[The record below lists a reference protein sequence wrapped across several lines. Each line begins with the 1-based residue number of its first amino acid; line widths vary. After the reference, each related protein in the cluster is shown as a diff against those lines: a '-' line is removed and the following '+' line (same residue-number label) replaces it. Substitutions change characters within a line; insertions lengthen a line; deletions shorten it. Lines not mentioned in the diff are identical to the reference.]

1 MQSQRKIKFLIA
13 LALLLIICLLTVV
26 VFQLINISKT
36 NKKISLQQEQIQ
48 QLQQELDYHKNK
60 LPSEKYN
67 PVTEGEAIDNN
78 NNR

>member
-60 LPSEKYN
+60 LPSEEYN
-67 PVTEGEAIDNN
+67 PVT
-78 NNR
+78 